1 MKTIAILL
9 AVSVIVPPIG
19 EYIIDCRNIAVP
31 TEQGGGVYCTFPNG
45 DIAKQL
51 CEDPANEGTE
61 NCVLGH
67 VPKVTR
73 D

>member
-1 MKTIAILL
+1 MIAILL
-9 AVSVIVPPIG
+9 AMSLINPQIEYVINCRDIAAPP
-19 EYIIDCRNIAVP
+19 ERIAD
-31 TEQGGGVYCTFPNG
+31 GGIYCTFPNG

-67 VPKVTR
+67 VPRVG